1 MAEIGQE
8 FGHLLADL
16 LRDYARQKA
25 DIQSLYAILNLA
37 VDKDS
42 VPNGWFHSLSLL
54 RETEQ
59 YRNVSEEFEAAI
71 LEVGK
76 CADWLQTQKLLA
88 TMLPTHL
95 QN

>member
-1 MAEIGQE
+1 MAVIGQE
-8 FGHLLADL
+8 FGHLLAGL

-42 VPNGWFHSLSLL
+42 VPNGWLQSLSQL

-59 YRNVSEEFEAAI
+59 YRSVSEEFEPAI
-71 LEVGK
+71 REVEK
-76 CADWLQTQKLLA
+76 CADWLQIQKLLE
-88 TMLPTHL
+88 TTLSTHL